1 MKIKL
6 TLLASLFMVL
16 IGFQTA
22 QAQRPGGKGNPPKP
36 DFVIFGVHGTITV
49 ATPLNQNLTELQCSD
64 IEVRIVQEKPSQG
77 GLNIPTYE
85 VVASSKATGKI
96 SKGKCS
102 YIIPN
107 SNGLPVKTYKV
118 FLTTSKDAPNCNSI
132 DVEDSAGYK
141 SVTFP
146 TGNNVEKLD
155 FDVKPSCVQ
164 IK

>member
-1 MKIKL
+1 MRIKITFVACL
-6 TLLASLFMVL
+6 ITLLL
-16 IGFQTA
+16 GFQTA
-22 QAQRPGGKGNPPKP
+22 QAQRPGGKGNTSKE
-36 DFVIFGVHGTITV
+36 DFVVFGVHGTITV

-64 IEVRIVQEKPSQG
+64 IEVRIEQEKPSQG

-107 SNGLPVKTYKV
+107 SFGLPVKTYKV
-118 FLTTSKDAPNCNSI
+118 SLTTSKDVPNCNSI
-132 DVEDSAGYK
+132 DVSAGYK
-141 SVTFP
+141 PVTFP
-146 TGNNVEKLD
+146 TGNKVETID
-155 FDVKPSCVQ
+155 FDVKKPLCNQ